1 MYFCFSCISFAVHP
15 IALKLCC
22 TILLVFLH
30 FCIACISACSP
41 PNRDQYPSSSSL
53 CSRRHI
59 NAPPRQ
65 PKPKNFKIHNCKCS
79 REALLT
85 RLSSCNND
93 DHDDDHNHHA
103 DNRAHDNHAHEDP
116 AHEDRAHDHHNN
128 DNEHNNDAGCSSNV
142 TRKNLS
148 LAYQIG
154 LTFSTPLF
162 YDNNDHDDDHDGDN
176 DAHDDR

>member
-1 MYFCFSCISFAVHP
+1 MYFCFSYISFAAHP
-15 IALKLCC
+15 IALKLWC

-41 PNRDQYPSSSSL
+41 PNRDQYPSSSSP

-59 NAPPRQ
+59 
-65 PKPKNFKIHNCKCS
+65 KCS

-128 DNEHNNDAGCSSNV
+128 DNEHNNDDGCSSNV

-148 LAYQIG
+148 LVCQIG
-154 LTFSTPLF
+154 LTFSTPLS
-162 YDNNDHDDDHDGDN
+162 YDNNDHDDDHDGDD
-176 DAHDDR
+176 DALSHPS